1 MPVIPTNFNVNT
13 PAFTPT
19 LKPAASVPQPQQAAD
34 ASQSSS
40 GFVPSVSL
48 QENPAFMQLMEMM
61 NSMAAKLQAPVFP
74 APMIT
79 TPPKEQEEKDA
90 ELE

>member
-1 MPVIPTNFNVNT
+1 M
-13 PAFTPT
+13 
-19 LKPAASVPQPQQAAD
+19 
-34 ASQSSS
+34 
-40 GFVPSVSL
+40 SL

-61 NSMAAKLQAPVFP
+61 NNMAAKLQAPVFP